1 MSLEGRVLSSV
12 LNDKDIHVIMQAN
25 ADELFVTHGDIWEFI
40 KNHYDKYQSIPTP
53 KIVLE
58 NHPDFDYEPEAVGT
72 KYHLDAL
79 REHYID
85 SNTRMIVRKAAG
97 LLQDGKSGD
106 ALDSMLNDAT
116 KLRSVT
122 SHVRDVDAGNVDDA
136 MAYYEKQ
143 IELKDRGSLGIYTGL
158 KRFDDCLPSGIMPG
172 HFGVILAYPAI
183 GKAIAFDTPIA
194 TPQGWKNVQD
204 IEPGD
209 MVIGSNG
216 HPTEVVAIKDW
227 GKRDVCRVTFSD
239 NTYVDVAPEHE
250 WTVYS
255 RDTWYNSK
263 HTFVKETQEL
273 MADMTY
279 ARHSDVTRKPLPKWC
294 VPLVEPVQY
303 DHADLPVD
311 PYVLGTLIGDGDM
324 SNEQVVLINP
334 DEFIVNKVSERVDIN
349 AHTTLGCPSF
359 GVLNIRK
366 HIVAMG
372 MNVKSDNKF
381 IPHDY
386 MFSSIEQRIDLL
398 NGLFDTDGSC
408 SKSGQASYSTLSEQL
423 SHDVAELIRSLGG
436 IAIECQYDR
445 GNGNIN
451 YIVKIRRLG
460 IDPFSLPRKS
470 ERYIN
475 GNSARWITS
484 IERINDQEQRCIQ
497 VSADDHLFVTKDYLV
512 THNSWLML
520 YFAIQAWLHG
530 KVPMIVSLE
539 MTEAEVRNRI
549 YTILGH
555 GHFSHRN
562 IASGNIDLE
571 DFKMWHKKTFSGKP
585 PIHIISSDGDFSP
598 NVLKGKIDQYKPD
611 IVFLDY
617 LNLMSSND
625 NKSDNETVKMKQLSR
640 QLKLLAVSE
649 EIPIV
654 AISSATPDDATDMN
668 SVPTLGQVAWS
679 KQISYDAD
687 WLIALGRE
695 VNSDIVNVVFRKNR
709 HGELGEFLLRVDFD
723 NGIFTYEGLP
733 DL

>member
-25 ADELFVTHGDIWEFI
+25 ADELFVTHGDIWDFI

-183 GKAIAFDTPIA
+183 GKAVAFDTPIA

-209 MVIGSNG
+209 VVIGSNG
-216 HPTEVVAIKDW
+216 QPTEVVAIKDW

-273 MADMTY
+273 IADMTY

-311 PYVLGTLIGDGDM
+311 PYVLGTLIGDGAM
-324 SNEQVVLINP
+324 SNDL
-334 DEFIVNKVSERVDIN
+334 DM
-349 AHTTLGCPSF
+349 T
-359 GVLNIRK
+359 
-366 HIVAMG
+366 
-372 MNVKSDNKF
+372 VKSDSKF
-381 IPHDY
+381 IPHNY
-386 MFSSIEQRIDLL
+386 MFASIEQRIDLL

-408 SKSGQASYSTLSEQL
+408 SESGQASYSTLSEQL

-436 IAIECQYDR
+436 IAIEYEYNRDD
-445 GNGNIN
+445 GKVD
-451 YIVKIRRLG
+451 YVVKIRRLG
-460 IDPFSLPRKS
+460 INPFSLSRKS

-475 GNSARWITS
+475 GNAARWITS
-484 IERINDQEQRCIQ
+484 IEHINDQEQRCIQ

-571 DFKMWHKKTFSGKP
+571 DFKMWHKRTFSGKP

-598 NVLKGKIDQYKPD
+598 HVLKGKIDQYKPD

-654 AISSATPDDATDMN
+654 AISSATPDDVTDMN